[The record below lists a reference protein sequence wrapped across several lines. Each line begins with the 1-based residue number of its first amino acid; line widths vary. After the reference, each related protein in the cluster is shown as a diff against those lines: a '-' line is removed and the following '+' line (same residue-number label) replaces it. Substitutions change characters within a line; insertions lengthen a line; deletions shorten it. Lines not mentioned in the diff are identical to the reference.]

1 MSGEELGCYF
11 CNDVVAPGNSTTDR
25 TLDQQCTVTRPGVSY
40 IAAALAV
47 ELMVCEIIMQDYRV
61 RGFSLILIISRNN
74 NHDDLFQISTLQHPK
89 QALAPAPIIQ
99 NMHLDDNEKLKI
111 EAESMLGAIVPHS
124 IRGSLHSLTQFL
136 PTTRAFNHCT
146 ACSPKILQA
155 YEEKGFE
162 FVKEVANTDGSA
174 YLEKIAGL
182 DNLMSGID
190 MDDIE
195 ADFDLESDDS
205 T

>member
-1 MSGEELGCYF
+1 M
-11 CNDVVAPGNSTTDR
+11 
-25 TLDQQCTVTRPGVSY
+25 SY
-40 IAAALAV
+40 IAASLAV
-47 ELMVCEIIMQDYRV
+47 ELM
-61 RGFSLILIISRNN
+61 
-74 NHDDLFQISTLQHPK
+74 ISTLQHPK
-89 QALAPAPIIQ
+89 ESLAPAPIIQ
-99 NMHLDDNEKLKI
+99 NISSEENVELKN
-111 EAESMLGAIVPHS
+111 EAESILGAIVPHS

-146 ACSPKILQA
+146 ACSPKILQM

-182 DNLMSGID
+182 ENLMSEVN
-190 MDDIE
+190 MDDIMD
-195 ADFDLESDDS
+195 DFDLESDES

>member
-1 MSGEELGCYF
+1 MC
-11 CNDVVAPGNSTTDR
+11 
-25 TLDQQCTVTRPGVSY
+25 
-40 IAAALAV
+40 
-47 ELMVCEIIMQDYRV
+47 V
-61 RGFSLILIISRNN
+61 RDIVGAILIKSMNN
-74 NHDDLFQISTLQHPK
+74 YHDVLFQISTLQHPK

-99 NMHLDDNEKLKI
+99 NVHLDDNEKLKI

>member
-1 MSGEELGCYF
+1 
-11 CNDVVAPGNSTTDR
+11 VVAPGNSTTDR

-47 ELMVCEIIMQDYRV
+47 ELM
-61 RGFSLILIISRNN
+61 
-74 NHDDLFQISTLQHPK
+74 ISTLQHPK

>member
-1 MSGEELGCYF
+1 M
-11 CNDVVAPGNSTTDR
+11 
-25 TLDQQCTVTRPGVSY
+25 
-40 IAAALAV
+40 
-47 ELMVCEIIMQDYRV
+47 
-61 RGFSLILIISRNN
+61 
-74 NHDDLFQISTLQHPK
+74 FQISTLQHPK
-89 QALAPAPIIQ
+89 QALAPAPIVQ
-99 NMHLDDNEKLKI
+99 NMHLDDNEKLKT
-111 EAESMLGAIVPHS
+111 EAESMLGVIVPHS

-146 ACSPKILQA
+146 ACSPKILHA

-190 MDDIE
+190 MNDIE

>member
-1 MSGEELGCYF
+1 MI
-11 CNDVVAPGNSTTDR
+11 V
-25 TLDQQCTVTRPGVSY
+25 
-40 IAAALAV
+40 
-47 ELMVCEIIMQDYRV
+47 
-61 RGFSLILIISRNN
+61 SRNN

-89 QALAPAPIIQ
+89 QALAPAPIVQ
-99 NMHLDDNEKLKI
+99 NMHLDDNEKLKT
-111 EAESMLGAIVPHS
+111 EAESMLGVIVPHS

-146 ACSPKILQA
+146 ACSPKILHA

-190 MDDIE
+190 MNDIE